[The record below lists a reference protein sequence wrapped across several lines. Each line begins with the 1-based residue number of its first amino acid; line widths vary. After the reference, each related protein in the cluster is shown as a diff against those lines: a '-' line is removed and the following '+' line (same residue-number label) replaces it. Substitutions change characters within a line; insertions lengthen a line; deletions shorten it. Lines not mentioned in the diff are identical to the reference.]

1 MTSSAIYRRVKVL
14 IKERV
19 PFAERM
25 VRWLRPEPTVEVL
38 QAPIPRPPWMPADN
52 LREQLSRE
60 FIRGQGLEIGALYN
74 PVFVKP
80 GVQVKYVD
88 WETTEAMR
96 EQVRQLPYHQD
107 ALIVNVDIVD
117 DGDTLASVGESTQD
131 FIIANH
137 FLEHVQDPIG
147 TIKRHLEILKPGGV
161 LYYGIPDKR
170 FTFDRQR
177 PVTTL
182 EHHYRDH
189 EEGPA
194 WSLDQ
199 HVEEYVALAE
209 NKTGSEG
216 RDRIA
221 ELMKLPRLGIHFH
234 VWTIQEV
241 TEMLMGMWARY
252 QMPFEIEAIVC
263 NRSLVETICVL
274 RKSVHGEA
282 QRG

>member
-1 MTSSAIYRRVKVL
+1 MSSVMYQRVKVL

-19 PFAERM
+19 PL
-25 VRWLRPEPTVEVL
+25 VRNVASWLRANPSIESL
-38 QAPIPRPPWMPADN
+38 QGPIPRPPWMPAVN
-52 LREQLSRE
+52 LRDRFSQE
-60 FIRGQGLEIGALYN
+60 FINGAGLEIGALYN
-74 PVFVKP
+74 PVFVRP
-80 GVQVKYVD
+80 GVTVRYVD
-88 WETTEAMR
+88 WEPTESLR
-96 EQVRQLPYHQD
+96 DQVRLMPHHQD
-107 ALIVNVDIVD
+107 APIVNVDIVD
-117 DGDTLASVGESTQD
+117 NGDTLATVAEQSQD

-147 TIKRHLEILKPGGV
+147 TVKRHLEILKPGGV

-170 FTFDRQR
+170 FTFDRSR

-199 HVEEYVALAE
+199 HLEEYVALAE

-241 TEMLMGMWARY
+241 TEMLLGMRRRY
-252 QMPFEIEAIVC
+252 AMPFEIEAIVC
-263 NRSLVETICVL
+263 NRALVETICVL
-274 RKSVHGEA
+274 RK
-282 QRG
+282 R

>member
-1 MTSSAIYRRVKVL
+1 MASSAIYRRVKVL

-19 PFAERM
+19 PLARN
-25 VRWLRPEPTVEVL
+25 VAQWLRPAPTVEVL
-38 QAPIPRPPWMPADN
+38 QAPIPRPPWMPENN

-96 EQVRQLPYHQD
+96 EQVRQLPHHQD

-117 DGDTLASVGESTQD
+117 DGDTLASIGESTQD

-147 TIKRHLEILKPGGV
+147 TIKRHLHLLRPDGI

-170 FTFDRQR
+170 FTFDKER
-177 PVTTL
+177 PVTSW
-182 EHHYRDH
+182 EHLVRDH
-189 EEGPA
+189 EQGPK
-194 WSLDQ
+194 WSLLQ
-199 HVEEYVALAE
+199 HVEEFVAMAEKKSGEEGAARVEELLA
-209 NKTGSEG
+209 
-216 RDRIA
+216 
-221 ELMKLPRLGIHFH
+221 LPKLGIHFH

-241 TEMLMGMWARY
+241 TEMLVGIQQRY
-252 QMPFEIEAIVC
+252 RLPFDIEAIVC
-263 NRSLVETICVL
+263 NRLLVETICVL
-274 RKSVHGEA
+274 RKH
-282 QRG
+282 